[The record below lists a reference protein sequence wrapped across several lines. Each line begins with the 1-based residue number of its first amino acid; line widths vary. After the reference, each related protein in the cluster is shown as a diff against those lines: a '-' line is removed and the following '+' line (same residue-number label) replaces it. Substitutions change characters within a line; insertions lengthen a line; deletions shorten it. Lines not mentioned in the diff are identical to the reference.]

1 MAAFRVDLAH
11 LDQITSQLAGL
22 VDYIEAGLAELD
34 QAVAAPDW
42 TGDAAAAF
50 NTAHR
55 EWTLGA
61 RDLND
66 GIAAMQ
72 EAAAKAQQS
81 YTAATSTNLRNLGR
95 A

>member
-34 QAVAAPDW
+34 QAVAAAEW

-50 NTAHR
+50 TTAHR

-61 RDLND
+61 KDLND
-66 GIAAMQ
+66 GIAAMRQ
-72 EAAAKAQQS
+72 AATRAHQS
-81 YTAATSTNLRNLGR
+81 YSSATATNLANLGR